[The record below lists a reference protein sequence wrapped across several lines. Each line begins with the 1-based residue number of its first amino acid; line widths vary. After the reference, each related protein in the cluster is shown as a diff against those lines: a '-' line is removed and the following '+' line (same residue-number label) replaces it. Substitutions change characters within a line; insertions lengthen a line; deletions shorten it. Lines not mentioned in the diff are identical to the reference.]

1 MRLRNILVGVLMLI
15 LNINC
20 AFSSDKL
27 VFSSIEKS
35 SFTNFAMSV
44 LSEAYKRIGIDIE
57 TYPLPAKRSLR
68 SANEGIN
75 YDGELFRISGI
86 ENEYTNLIPIKIPLH
101 QSKWMVFTKNKKI
114 EVNGWQSL
122 KQYKLGIRRGIAT
135 TKKGTEELGFNTYS
149 VNTNKQLFE
158 LLERN
163 RVDAVIISKGNAQKA
178 LKNSDFKDIVMLENP
193 VQVNN
198 VYHFVHTKNKQL
210 IPQIYKSL
218 KKLETE
224 GFIARMKKESMFV
237 Q

>member
-1 MRLRNILVGVLMLI
+1 MRLINRLVALIFI
-15 LNINC
+15 LNVNF

-35 SFTNFAMSV
+35 TFTNFALSV
-44 LSEAYKRIGIDIE
+44 LREAYKRIGIEID
-57 TYPLPAKRSLR
+57 TSPLPAKRSLR

-86 ENEYTNLIPIKIPLH
+86 EHEYTNLIPIKVPLH
-101 QSKWMVFTKNKKI
+101 QSKWMVFTKNKRIK
-114 EVNGWQSL
+114 VNGWQSL
-122 KQYKLGIRRGIAT
+122 KQYKLGIKRGIAT
-135 TKKGTEELGFNTYS
+135 TKEGTKGLGFDTHI

-158 LLERN
+158 LLERD
-163 RVDAVIISKGNAQKA
+163 RVDAVIISKGNAQKV
-178 LKNSDFKDIVMLENP
+178 LNDSDFKDIVMLKTP

-198 VYHFVHTKNKQL
+198 VYHFLHIKNKQL

-218 KKLETE
+218 KKLEIE
-224 GFIARMKKESMFV
+224 GLIEKIKKESTFV